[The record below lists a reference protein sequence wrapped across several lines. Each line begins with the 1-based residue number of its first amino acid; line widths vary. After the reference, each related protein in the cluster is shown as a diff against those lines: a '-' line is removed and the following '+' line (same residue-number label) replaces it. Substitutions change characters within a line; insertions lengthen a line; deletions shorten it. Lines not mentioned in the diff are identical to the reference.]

1 MLNVCIRKHLLITYT
16 LSYNILPQTSLE
28 RSLPVVN
35 SVIIPLPGFINYV
48 TKQIETLLHCCL
60 FW

>member
-16 LSYNILPQTSLE
+16 LSYNIPPQTSLE

-35 SVIIPLPGFINYV
+35 SVIIPLPGLKPTVKMPNLPE
-48 TKQIETLLHCCL
+48 KAAMK
-60 FW
+60 